1 MGLEF
6 LRVAAWWR
14 SGGSVE
20 HGPGRDCAGL
30 WIAGLAGLRGMAQ
43 WRSCGPEGWEF
54 GGDPVGLR
62 SAALAG
68 LRSGVEDQ
76 RSHGLQSSG
85 SVDLWDWRGNLK

>member
-30 WIAGLAGLRGMAQ
+30 WIAGLLGLRGG
-43 WRSCGPEGWEF
+43 SLGEV
-54 GGDPVGLR
+54 VG
-62 SAALAG
+62 AAAP
-68 LRSGVEDQ
+68 
-76 RSHGLQSSG
+76 
-85 SVDLWDWRGNLK
+85 